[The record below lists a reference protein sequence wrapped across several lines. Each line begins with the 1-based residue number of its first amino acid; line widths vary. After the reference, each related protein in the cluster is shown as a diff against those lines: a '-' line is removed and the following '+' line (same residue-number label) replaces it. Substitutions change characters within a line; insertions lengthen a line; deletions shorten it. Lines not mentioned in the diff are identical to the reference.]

1 MKKFL
6 SNFDLKIIAIIT
18 MTIDHIGAIMYP
30 NIDIFRIIGRVS
42 FPIFAFLLVEG
53 FKHTSNRLKYFL
65 RLLFFAIV
73 TQPIYD
79 YAFNNQDLNILF
91 TFSLSFLFLSSLEF
105 IKKIINKYSNGI
117 EDYLYK
123 TVFYSLIYILF
134 ALFSL
139 ILNVDYQALGVSLV
153 FIFYLSSNIYLSFL
167 LYLLAVI
174 FLATNAI
181 QFYSLLSFIFVYLYN
196 GKKGKNIKYF
206 FYLYYP
212 FHILILKILEILIIY
227 K

>member
-1 MKKFL
+1 MKKIL

-53 FKHTSNRLKYFL
+53 FKHTSNKLKYFL
-65 RLLFFAIV
+65 RLILFAII

-79 YAFNNQDLNILF
+79 YAFNKHELNILF
-91 TFSLSFLFLSSLEF
+91 TFSLSFLLLSSLEF
-105 IKKIINKYSNGI
+105 IKKIISKYSKGI
-117 EDYLYK
+117 ENYLYK

-134 ALFSL
+134 VLFSI
-139 ILNVDYQALGVSLV
+139 ILNVDYQALGISLV
-153 FIFYLSSNIYLSFL
+153 FIFYLVPNLYLSFL

-174 FLATNAI
+174 FLATNTI
-181 QFYSLLSFIFVYLYN
+181 QFYSLLSFLFIYMYN
-196 GKKGKNIKYF
+196 GEKGKNIKYF

-212 FHILILKILEILIIY
+212 LHLLILKLFA
-227 K
+227 

>member
-30 NIDIFRIIGRVS
+30 NIDIFRIIGRIS

-53 FKHTSNRLKYFL
+53 FNHTSNKLKYFL
-65 RLLFFAIV
+65 RLLFFAII
-73 TQPIYD
+73 TQPIYN
-79 YAFNNQDLNILF
+79 YAFNNQELNILF
-91 TFSLSFLFLSSLEF
+91 TFSLSFLLLSSLDF
-105 IKKIINKYSNGI
+105 IKKIINKYSKGI
-117 EDYLYK
+117 ENYLYK

-134 ALFSL
+134 ALSSL

-167 LYLLAVI
+167 LYLLTVI
-174 FLATNAI
+174 FLATNTI
-181 QFYSLLSFIFVYLYN
+181 QFYSLLSFIFINLYN
-196 GKKGKNIKYF
+196 GNKGNNIKYF

-212 FHILILKILEILIIY
+212 LHLLILKLFV
-227 K
+227 

>member
-53 FKHTSNRLKYFL
+53 FNHTSNKLKYFL
-65 RLLFFAIV
+65 RLILFAII

-79 YAFNNQDLNILF
+79 YTFNNHELNILF
-91 TFSLSFLFLSSLEF
+91 TFSLSFLLLSSLEF
-105 IKKIINKYSNGI
+105 IKKIINKCSKGI
-117 EDYLYK
+117 ENYLYK

-134 ALFSL
+134 TLFSI
-139 ILNVDYQALGVSLV
+139 ILNVDYQALGISLV
-153 FIFYLSSNIYLSFL
+153 FIFYLVPNLYLSFL

-174 FLATNAI
+174 FLATNTI
-181 QFYSLLSFIFVYLYN
+181 QFYSLLSFLFIYMYN
-196 GKKGKNIKYF
+196 GEKGKNIKYF

-212 FHILILKILEILIIY
+212 LHLLILKLFA
-227 K
+227 

>member
-1 MKKFL
+1 MKKFI

-53 FKHTSNRLKYFL
+53 FNHTSNKLKYFL
-65 RLLFFAIV
+65 RLILFAII

-79 YAFNNQDLNILF
+79 YTFNNHELNILF
-91 TFSLSFLFLSSLEF
+91 TFSLSFLLLSSLEF
-105 IKKIINKYSNGI
+105 IKKIISKYSKGI
-117 EDYLYK
+117 ENYLYK

-134 ALFSL
+134 VLFSI
-139 ILNVDYQALGVSLV
+139 ILNVDYQALGISLV
-153 FIFYLSSNIYLSFL
+153 FIFYLVPNLYLSFL
-167 LYLLAVI
+167 LYLLAVT
-174 FLATNAI
+174 FLATNTI
-181 QFYSLLSFIFVYLYN
+181 QFYSLLSFIFIYMYN
-196 GKKGKNIKYF
+196 GEKGKNIKYF

-212 FHILILKILEILIIY
+212 LHLLILKLFA
-227 K
+227 

>member
-6 SNFDLKIIAIIT
+6 SNFDLKILAIIT

-53 FKHTSNRLKYFL
+53 FNHTSNKLKYFL
-65 RLLFFAIV
+65 RLLFFAII

-79 YAFNNQDLNILF
+79 YAFNNQELNILF
-91 TFSLSFLFLSSLEF
+91 TFSLSFLLLSSLDF
-105 IKKIINKYSNGI
+105 IKKIINKYSKGI
-117 EDYLYK
+117 ENYLYK
-123 TVFYSLIYILF
+123 TVFYSLTYILF
-134 ALFSL
+134 ALFSI
-139 ILNVDYQALGVSLV
+139 ILNVDYQALGISLV
-153 FIFYLSSNIYLSFL
+153 FIFYLVPNLYLSFL
-167 LYLLAVI
+167 LYLLAVT
-174 FLATNAI
+174 FLATNTI
-181 QFYSLLSFIFVYLYN
+181 QFYSLLSFLFIYLYN
-196 GKKGKNIKYF
+196 DKKGNNIKYF

>member
-6 SNFDLKIIAIIT
+6 SNFDLKILAIIT

-30 NIDIFRIIGRVS
+30 NIDIFRIIGRIS

-79 YAFNNQDLNILF
+79 YAFNNQELNILF
-91 TFSLSFLFLSSLEF
+91 TFSLSFLLLSSLDF
-105 IKKIINKYSNGI
+105 IKKIINKYSKGI
-117 EDYLYK
+117 ENYLYK
-123 TVFYSLIYILF
+123 TVFYSLTYILF
-134 ALFSL
+134 ALFSI
-139 ILNVDYQALGVSLV
+139 ILNVDYQALGISLV
-153 FIFYLSSNIYLSFL
+153 FIFYLVPNLYLSFL
-167 LYLLAVI
+167 LYLLAVT
-174 FLATNAI
+174 FLATNTI
-181 QFYSLLSFIFVYLYN
+181 QFYSLLSFLFIYLYN
-196 GKKGKNIKYF
+196 DKKGNNIKYF

>member
-1 MKKFL
+1 MKKFF
-6 SNFDLKIIAIIT
+6 SNFDLKILAIIT

-30 NIDIFRIIGRVS
+30 NIDIFRIIGRIS

-53 FKHTSNRLKYFL
+53 FKHTSNKLKYFL
-65 RLLFFAIV
+65 RLLLFAII

-91 TFSLSFLFLSSLEF
+91 TFSLSFLFLSGLEF
-105 IKKIINKYSNGI
+105 IKKIINKYSKGI
-117 EDYLYK
+117 ENYLYK

-139 ILNVDYQALGVSLV
+139 IFNVDYQALGVSLV
-153 FIFYLSSNIYLSFL
+153 FIFYLSFNIYLSFL

-174 FLATNAI
+174 FLATNTI
-181 QFYSLLSFIFVYLYN
+181 QLYSLLSFIFIYLYN
-196 GKKGKNIKYF
+196 GKKGYNLKYF

-212 FHILILKILEILIIY
+212 LHIIVLKICS
-227 K
+227 

>member
-53 FKHTSNRLKYFL
+53 FKHTSNKLKYFL
-65 RLLFFAIV
+65 RLILFAII
-73 TQPIYD
+73 TKPIYD
-79 YAFNNQDLNILF
+79 YAFNNHELNILF
-91 TFSLSFLFLSSLEF
+91 TFSLSFLLLSSLEF
-105 IKKIINKYSNGI
+105 IKKIISKYSKGI
-117 EDYLYK
+117 ENYLYK

-134 ALFSL
+134 TLFSI
-139 ILNVDYQALGVSLV
+139 ILNVDYQALGISLV
-153 FIFYLSSNIYLSFL
+153 FIFYLVPNLYLSFF

-174 FLATNAI
+174 FLATNTI
-181 QFYSLLSFIFVYLYN
+181 QFYSLLSFLFIYMYN
-196 GKKGKNIKYF
+196 GEIGENIKYF

-212 FHILILKILEILIIY
+212 LHLLILKMLQIL
-227 K
+227 

>member
-18 MTIDHIGAIMYP
+18 MTIDHIGSILYP
-30 NIDIFRIIGRVS
+30 DLTILRIIGRIS

-53 FKHTSNRLKYFL
+53 FNYTSNKLKYFL
-65 RLLFFAIV
+65 RLLLFAII

-79 YAFNNQDLNILF
+79 YAFNNQGLNILF
-91 TFSLSFLFLSSLEF
+91 TFSLSFLLLSNLDF
-105 IKKIINKYSNGI
+105 IKKIINKYSKCI
-117 EDYLYK
+117 ENYLYK
-123 TVFYSLIYILF
+123 TIFYSLTYILF

-153 FIFYLSSNIYLSFL
+153 FIFYLSSDIYLSFL

-174 FLATNAI
+174 LLATNVI
-181 QFYSLLSFIFVYLYN
+181 QFYSLLSFIFIYLYN
-196 GKKGKNIKYF
+196 GKKGNNIKYF
-206 FYLYYP
+206 FYLFYP
-212 FHILILKILEILIIY
+212 LHLLILKMLQIL
-227 K
+227 

>member
-30 NIDIFRIIGRVS
+30 NIDIFRIIGRIS

-53 FKHTSNRLKYFL
+53 FRHTSNKLKYFL
-65 RLLFFAIV
+65 RLLLFAVI

-79 YAFNNQDLNILF
+79 YAFNNRELNILF
-91 TFSLSFLFLSSLEF
+91 TFSLSFLLLSSLEF
-105 IKKIINKYSNGI
+105 IKKIINKYSKGI
-117 EDYLYK
+117 ENYLYK
-123 TVFYSLIYILF
+123 TVFYSLTYILF
-134 ALFSL
+134 VLFSI
-139 ILNVDYQALGVSLV
+139 ILNVDYQALGISLV
-153 FIFYLSSNIYLSFL
+153 FIFYLVPNLYLSFL

-174 FLATNAI
+174 FLATNII
-181 QFYSLLSFIFVYLYN
+181 QFYSLLSFLFIYMYN
-196 GKKGKNIKYF
+196 GEKGKNIKYF

-212 FHILILKILEILIIY
+212 LHLLILKMLQIL
-227 K
+227 